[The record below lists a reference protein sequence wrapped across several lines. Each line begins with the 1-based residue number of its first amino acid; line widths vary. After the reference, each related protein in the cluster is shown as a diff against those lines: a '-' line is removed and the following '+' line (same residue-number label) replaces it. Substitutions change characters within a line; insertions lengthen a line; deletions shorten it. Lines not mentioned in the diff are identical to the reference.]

1 MHLLFVS
8 SFLRIC
14 VIFSGHIPM
23 IFKLSSML
31 QETTYFL
38 RPAQKKPAH
47 NNAAPGGSAIRINAW
62 QKTKAANNK
71 MNPWQVGGVQ
81 LISHYSKLKV
91 FTRYSKWCNDC
102 ENLPLVHKSGW
113 FQPMPRTCKL
123 NFKAI
128 SSGVVTIKKF
138 LSSEAEMMFLSKT
151 GLFLIA
157 RFFYKRVPIYRQPE
171 EQILLIN
178 EEVSL
183 QNHDASFK
191 KKTQESYYDFK
202 W

>member
-1 MHLLFVS
+1 
-8 SFLRIC
+8 
-14 VIFSGHIPM
+14 
-23 IFKLSSML
+23 
-31 QETTYFL
+31 
-38 RPAQKKPAH
+38 
-47 NNAAPGGSAIRINAW
+47 
-62 QKTKAANNK
+62 
-71 MNPWQVGGVQ
+71 
-81 LISHYSKLKV
+81 
-91 FTRYSKWCNDC
+91 
-102 ENLPLVHKSGW
+102 
-113 FQPMPRTCKL
+113 MPRTCKL

-128 SSGVVTIKKF
+128 SSGVVTIKNF
-138 LSSEAEMMFLSKT
+138 LSSEEEMMFLSKT

-191 KKTQESYYDFK
+191 KTQESYYDFK